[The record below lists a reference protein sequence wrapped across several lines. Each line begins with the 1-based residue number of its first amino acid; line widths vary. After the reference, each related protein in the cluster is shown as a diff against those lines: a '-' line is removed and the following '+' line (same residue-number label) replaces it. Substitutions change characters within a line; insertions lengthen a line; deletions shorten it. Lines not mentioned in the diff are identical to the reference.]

1 VAERASEPT
10 LAQAARNH
18 DIVPKNRAAK
28 SS

>member
-1 VAERASEPT
+1 VPERAGEPA
-10 LAQAARNH
+10 LAQPGRNH